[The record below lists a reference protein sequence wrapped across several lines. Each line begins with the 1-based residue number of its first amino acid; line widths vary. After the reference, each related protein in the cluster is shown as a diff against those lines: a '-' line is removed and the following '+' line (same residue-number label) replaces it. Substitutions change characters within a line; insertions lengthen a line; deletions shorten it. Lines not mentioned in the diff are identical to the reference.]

1 MLRNVRNSQR
11 HVRRAAA
18 QVDDLPQMA
27 WELRREV
34 VRVPLIGIG
43 EVGARIGIGLR
54 GTVHDLWL
62 QYPVH
67 ARSSFPALN
76 P

>member
-1 MLRNVRNSQR
+1 LRNTHR
-11 HVRRAAA
+11 HVRRSAA

-27 WELRREV
+27 RELRREV
-34 VRVPLIGIG
+34 IRVPLIGIG
-43 EVGARIGIGLR
+43 EVGARVGIGLR

-67 ARSSFPALN
+67 NGFNS
-76 P
+76 